1 MVQGVPAAVT
11 LTCPRE
17 KILRRFGN
25 IDGGVT
31 YRCSGCEWTYTLGTQ
46 APTGTTNASASVGA
60 VTISVASGGASFT
73 SGMKILWDTGTAA
86 EVVTATAT
94 GSATSIPV
102 TACIKAHN
110 SAVAIGQLLV
120 SSTYAGVGED
130 AIPVAPGWGF

>member
-31 YRCSGCEWTYTLGTQ
+31 FRCSGCEWTYTLGTV
-46 APTGTTNASASVGA
+46 APTGSTNATRSIGA
-60 VTISVASGGASFT
+60 TTIPVASGGASFT
-73 SGMKILWDTGTAA
+73 SGMLILYDTGTAA

-102 TACIKAHN
+102 TALIKAHN
-110 SAVAIGQLLV
+110 SAVAIGQL
-120 SSTYAGVGED
+120 SITSTYANVGED
-130 AIPVAPGWGF
+130 AIPAAPGWGF